1 MVYPVFEEKS
11 IQARCLEDIKQ
22 FICICQMKDKYGEY
36 VDMETDD
43 MKDEFNNC
51 LKSITDITPE
61 LTGVNASLQ
70 LDGLDTKSDLD
81 TCINKLKNAIIEILG
96 DNIKYEV
103 FDYSH
108 DIASLDSDKQRKLWI
123 LRTYVFYQLLI
134 FATII
139 MKSETLF
146 KEIYNTSESKYKRV
160 WRSDVTENELLDF
173 KMGIFGSLTP
183 TSDIDIGI
191 SYTGKTGGFSA
202 LAYVVAIFE
211 DMFKI
216 FMKKSSLQLDI
227 EPYADMYILPNP
239 NNDLENPYIFYLDT
253 SKFDQD
259 DFKQIL
265 PYVKT
270 SILRNYVFAKLQ
282 LEHDSMID
290 TTTHVN
296 NIVTDFKNKGWDNTI
311 SFFKTHILS
320 AGYKN
325 DATKYYVF
333 NRLFDSSVELLK
345 QNDPIDHDSTDMILS
360 YMSKDY
366 DTSREKYYKSVEDA
380 ENYLATEIK
389 PKVLFNNEVLT
400 KQMIINIMQKIGKTL
415 TWRAESYTCGPTIM
429 HVVRVLQA
437 NKNNPNKY
445 KTNTPTCIYPK
456 TDPMCAL
463 GPYGFI
469 MSVMEQLGYIYR
481 FNLTYKCDM
490 CNQKK
495 TRTAITKDCAKCI
508 KKYTK
513 YNERIQNAV
522 EYIREPVIRNG
533 GSRTTKKQKSKQTR
547 HKRRDKQCDKHGG
560 KRKTRKS
567 KQ

>member
-11 IQARCLEDIKQ
+11 IAARCLEDIKQ
-22 FICICQMKDKYGEY
+22 FICKDTYGEG
-36 VDMETDD
+36 VDMESDA
-43 MKDEFNNC
+43 MKKNEFNDC
-51 LKSITDITPE
+51 FTTITDITPA

-70 LDGLDTKSDLD
+70 LDGLDTKSNLD
-81 TCINKLKNAIIEILG
+81 TCIETLKMGIITILKEN
-96 DNIKYEV
+96 NIEYES

-108 DIASLDSDKQRKLWI
+108 DIASFDSDKQRKLWI

-134 FATII
+134 FATKI

-146 KEIYNTSESKYKRV
+146 EEIYTSESKYKRV
-160 WRSDVTENELLDF
+160 WRPDVTENELQEF

-191 SYTGKTGGFSA
+191 SYTGKTSEFAA
-202 LAYVVAIFE
+202 LDYVVAIFE

-216 FMKKSSLQLDI
+216 FMEKSSLQLDI

-239 NNDLENPYIFYLDT
+239 NESDSANPYIFYLDT
-253 SKFDQD
+253 SEFDID

-282 LEHDSMID
+282 LEHDSKID
-290 TTTHVN
+290 TLSHVN
-296 NIVTDFKNKGWDNTI
+296 KIVGDFLKNKGWETTTD
-311 SFFKTHILS
+311 FFKSHTSS
-320 AGYKN
+320 AVYKN

-333 NRLFDSSVELLK
+333 NNLFNSSVELLK
-345 QNDPIDHDSTDMILS
+345 QNDPKDHDSSTMILS

-366 DTSREKYYKSVEDA
+366 DTSREEYYRFVKDA
-380 ENYLATEIK
+380 EEYLATNIK
-389 PKVLFNNEVLT
+389 PKVFNNEVLS
-400 KQMIINIMQKIGKTL
+400 KQMILDIMQKIGKTL

-445 KTNTPTCIYPK
+445 KTNSPVCIYPQK
-456 TDPMCAL
+456 DPMCAL
-463 GPYGFI
+463 GPYGFM

-481 FNLTYKCDM
+481 FNLTYKCYA
-490 CNQKK
+490 CNQQRQ
-495 TRTAITKDCAKCI
+495 RTAITKDCAKCI

-513 YNERIQNAV
+513 YNERIQNAL
-522 EYIREPVIRNG
+522 EYITEPVKVFRKG
-533 GSRTTKKQKSKQTR
+533 GSRNVKKQQPKQTR
-547 HKRRDKQCDKHGG
+547 HKRRGKQGDKHGG